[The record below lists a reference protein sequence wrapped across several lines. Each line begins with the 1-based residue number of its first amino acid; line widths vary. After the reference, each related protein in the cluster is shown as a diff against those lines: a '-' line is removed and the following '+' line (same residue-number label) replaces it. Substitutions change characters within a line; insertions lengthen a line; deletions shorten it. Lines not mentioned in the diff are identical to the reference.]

1 VSVSRLPEPFI
12 QRVPYNQD
20 FEEALVAYYDGLPIS
35 EREQWS
41 TYQLDWPTVYVVRS
55 RQQGKYGD
63 TAFEIYV
70 GETNDIRKRTR
81 QHLYQ
86 DPKNREDWEKF
97 SESDDV
103 EMYVVGHP
111 YFNKSL
117 TLDIENRLLHYLE
130 ACRSVERRNNR
141 RTNEQRSYF
150 TLEYLDEVFG
160 QIWDEL
166 HRYEPELF
174 EPVKEIQERAIF
186 KASPFQRLNEEQLR
200 AQDLVFQA
208 LEGALEEETEEHR
221 LILVSGEAGSGKT
234 VLISSIFAGIMM
246 GVGEEDER
254 YTHLVAPE
262 HRGDDLVDDIKA
274 SDRTDFSA
282 GTGIDGYLISGHKN
296 DGGQYEVYKEIIR
309 KSGIP
314 YSRQGEKNSRV
325 YKPTNFINTFSPEDP
340 ADLVLIDEAHLLLTQ
355 KSQSYTKEQ
364 PQIAAVLDRA
374 KVVVAVFD
382 PKQTLEAPQYWDIP
396 IEKYFADRL
405 FGEPIKLENQ
415 MRLEADK
422 NTISWIRR
430 FVDDGAILPVPEDSR
445 GYDLRIF
452 DSPEGLEEAIRAQDS
467 AVEKSLA
474 RLLATYDWEFKSK
487 KSNENSHDGAWYV
500 DIAYPGGKFK
510 MPWNLMTEQ
519 PNKMRGRKAYRTA
532 WSEAPHT
539 INEIGSTYTI
549 QGFDLNYAGVILGP
563 SIVYRDGRVQI
574 DPSKSAHKK
583 AVNKRTPTLLIQQA
597 REIDP
602 DYDES
607 QHKKM
612 SHAEEMIRNELNV
625 LMTRGTKGLF
635 LYAVDEELR
644 AELLRA
650 ANKATGEQS

>member
-1 VSVSRLPEPFI
+1 MSEHPQPFI
-12 QRVPYNQD
+12 QRVPYNEH
-20 FEEALVAYYDGLPIS
+20 FEDALVARYNRIPLDQ
-35 EREQWS
+35 REEWS

-55 RQQGKYGD
+55 RREGKYG
-63 TAFEIYV
+63 ASEFEIYV

-86 DPKNREDWEKF
+86 DPKNREDWARF
-97 SESDDV
+97 TRADDV

-130 ACRSVERRNNR
+130 ACKLVERRNNR
-141 RTNEQRSYF
+141 RTNEQRAYF
-150 TLEYLDEVFG
+150 TVEHLDTVFD
-160 QIWDEL
+160 QIWGVLQRE
-166 HRYEPELF
+166 EPELF
-174 EPVKEIQERAIF
+174 EPVKEIKERAIF

-200 AQDLVFQA
+200 AQDLVYQA
-208 LEGALEEETEEHR
+208 LESALEEDSDEHR

-262 HRGDDLVDDIKA
+262 NPVTDASHREQTADQVEA
-274 SDRTDFSA
+274 VPV

-314 YSRQGEKNSRV
+314 YSRHGVRNSRV
-325 YKPTNFINTFSPEDP
+325 YKPTNFINTFSPDDP
-340 ADLVLIDEAHLLLTQ
+340 VDLVLIDEAHLLLTQ
-355 KSQSYTKEQ
+355 KSQSYTEEQ
-364 PQIAAVLDRA
+364 PQIGAILDRA

-396 IEKYFADRL
+396 IEEYFADKL
-405 FGEPIKLENQ
+405 FGEPIRLENQ
-415 MRLEADK
+415 MRLEADPE
-422 NTISWIRR
+422 TISWIRH
-430 FVDDGAILPVPEDSR
+430 FVDDGAILPVPSDSR
-445 GYDLRIF
+445 GYDLRIYETP
-452 DSPEGLEEAIRAQDS
+452 SELEEAIRSKDS
-467 AVEKSLA
+467 AVENSLA

-487 KSNENSHDGAWYV
+487 KSNDETPDGAWYV
-500 DIAYPGGKFK
+500 DIAHANGEFT

-519 PNKMRGRKAYRTA
+519 PKEMRGKKAYRTA

-574 DPSKSAHKK
+574 DPTKSAHKK
-583 AVNKRTPTLLIQQA
+583 AVYKRTPTLLIQQS
-597 REIDP
+597 RETDP
-602 DYDES
+602 NHEELRFE
-607 QHKKM
+607 KK

-625 LMTRGTKGLF
+625 LLTRGTKGLF
-635 LYAVDEELR
+635 IYAVDDQLR
-644 AELLRA
+644 EELLRA
-650 ANKATGEQS
+650 AGMPGS